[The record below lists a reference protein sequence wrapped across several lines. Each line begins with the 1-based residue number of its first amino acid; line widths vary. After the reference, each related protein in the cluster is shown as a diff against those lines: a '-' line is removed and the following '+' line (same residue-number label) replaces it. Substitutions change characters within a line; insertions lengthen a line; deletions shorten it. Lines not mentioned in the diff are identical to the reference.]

1 MAIINCPA
9 CNKRISSVA
18 KSCDYCDTVFNDD
31 EVDEKTYRKAKSLRF
46 KKLQRLQNF
55 SFIFVLLFTIG
66 ALALY
71 LGISNSDPLYN
82 TVGRVTLS
90 IGFVGYI
97 ATRAML
103 IYIRRT

>member
-18 KSCDYCDTVFNDD
+18 KSCDYCSTTFNENND
-31 EVDEKTYRKAKSLRF
+31 EENYRKVKNLRYR
-46 KKLQRLQNF
+46 KLQNLQNL

-66 ALALY
+66 ATALY
-71 LGISNSDPLYN
+71 FGITNSDQLYN
-82 TVGRVTLS
+82 SIGRVTLS

-103 IYIRRT
+103 MYVRRT

>member
-18 KSCDYCDTVFNDD
+18 ISCDYCSTVFNGEDD
-31 EVDEKTYRKAKSLRF
+31 EESYRKARNLRYS
-46 KKLQRLQNF
+46 KLQKLQNF

-66 ALALY
+66 AMALY
-71 LGISNSDPLYN
+71 LGITNNDQLYN
-82 TVGRVTLS
+82 SIGRVTLS

-97 ATRAML
+97 GTRAML
-103 IYIRRT
+103 VYIRRS